1 MIELLY
7 AIIGVSFLWAPA
19 LLFFCT
25 NIDRG
30 ICAVI
35 SCIVIVVDMLFW
47 KWIEKEK

>member
-25 NIDRG
+25 NINRD
-30 ICAVI
+30 ICAVV
-35 SCIVIVVDMLFW
+35 SCIVIIVDMLFW
-47 KWIEKEK
+47 KWIDKEK